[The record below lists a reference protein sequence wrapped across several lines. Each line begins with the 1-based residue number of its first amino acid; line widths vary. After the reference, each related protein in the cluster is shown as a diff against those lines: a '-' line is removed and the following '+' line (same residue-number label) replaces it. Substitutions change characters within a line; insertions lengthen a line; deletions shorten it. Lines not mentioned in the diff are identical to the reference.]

1 MDLTYRILLIYPLV
15 NKQLAI
21 ENCHM
26 TKFIDLPSYI
36 MVDLSSSL
44 CKRLPGRAIYPYPW
58 IRKISNH
65 VPSMVQRGFTDLW
78 DIFSDN
84 SWGNSEEFKHP
95 RQLGARSNP
104 RLWELD
110 R

>member
-26 TKFIDLPSYI
+26 TKFIDLPSYK

-44 CKRLPGRAIYPYPW
+44 CKRLPEGSGKSSRNGIIWWKYHGNHMWCILRETREKNPY
-58 IRKISNH
+58 
-65 VPSMVQRGFTDLW
+65 
-78 DIFSDN
+78 
-84 SWGNSEEFKHP
+84 
-95 RQLGARSNP
+95 
-104 RLWELD
+104 
-110 R
+110 